1 MPPLQPFDGT
11 DPGDALD
18 RAELHA
24 AAGGSR
30 VAFEQLYR
38 RYFPR
43 ITRFLRRFSARD
55 DVIEDVIN
63 SAMWVVWN
71 KAGEFRGESRVGTW
85 ITGIAYRCMLKAL
98 RDGAPAA
105 EISQDGLVQ
114 GELDEAAAASP
125 DADNELRDW
134 VAKGLRLLPDDLRA
148 TMELAY
154 LAGLSCAE
162 IATVMDCAEGTVKA
176 RMFHARLRLRNLMP
190 ALAESHRPKGQVG
203 QVGQV
208 GPVGQAGQAS

>member
-1 MPPLQPFDGT
+1 MAPHQQPDSV
-11 DPGDALD
+11 DQADSQD
-18 RAELHA
+18 RVELRAA
-24 AAGGSR
+24 AAGNR
-30 VAFEQLYR
+30 EAFEQLYR

-43 ITRFLRRFSARD
+43 MTRFLRRFSARD

-71 KAGEFRGESRVGTW
+71 KASAFRGESRVGTW

-98 RDGAPAA
+98 RDGTPAA
-105 EISQDGLVQ
+105 EVSQDGLVQ
-114 GELDEAAAASP
+114 SELDEASSASP
-125 DADNELRDW
+125 EADDELRDW
-134 VAKGLRLLPDDLRA
+134 VTKGLRLLPDDLRT

-190 ALAESHRPKGQVG
+190 ALAESHPPGIE
-203 QVGQV
+203 
-208 GPVGQAGQAS
+208 AGQA

>member
-1 MPPLQPFDGT
+1 MPVHQQSDGADQADT
-11 DPGDALD
+11 LD
-18 RAELHA
+18 RVELRA

-43 ITRFLRRFSARD
+43 MTRFLRRFSARD

-63 SAMWVVWN
+63 SAMWVVWS
-71 KAGEFRGESRVGTW
+71 KAGDFRGESRVGTW

-105 EISQDGLVQ
+105 EVSQDGLAQ
-114 GELDEAAAASP
+114 SEFDEASAASP
-125 DADNELRDW
+125 EADNELRDW
-134 VAKGLRLLPDDLRA
+134 VTKGLRLLPDDLRA

-162 IATVMDCAEGTVKA
+162 IAAVMDCAEGTVKA

-190 ALAESHRPKGQVG
+190 ALAQSHPPRIE
-203 QVGQV
+203 
-208 GPVGQAGQAS
+208 AGQA